1 MKAFVVS
8 ALLLRTIDAQGLDLA
23 GLLGGLQ
30 SPAPLLVPGPSAPA
44 EADLFPPTP
53 SDTLG
58 TPSFVGAS
66 AADTAD
72 SGLTDGTDLFAAP
85 LPVGTADVVL
95 EPTTV
100 DDPFGTSA
108 GNGVSFDGQ
117 NFVWPTSS
125 AGADAVSGFATAPP
139 AIDDFGSLDTD
150 TLDANPPDIFE
161 DGTEV
166 GSAEPD
172 FSFDDL
178 ATATDVFADAPTD
191 ITEPDW
197 SIDATPTDD
206 ATGALATDDF
216 AFPDFDATGGTFD
229 SGLDAAAATSDDL
242 FALPEATPFADIFGD
257 DIILPGVDS
266 SYSVPLADATA
277 SLADLAAPVVTPA
290 SGVDAQDAS
299 AQAAG
304 FSNGWSGEDT
314 SNYDGQDYGE
324 DDESY
329 DSSPKSDYDS
339 GYEEE
344 CPSYCLKGAYDAYPP
359 SYPQPDEYEDD
370 SDYPMIRKVLRSLG
384 RRQSSGRGFAAF
396 QWPSAPK
403 KKYDDECD
411 EEDDV
416 PGWLYKTSGKKP
428 CKPKCPASCYK
439 KPAVKPYPGKPTD
452 DVYGSKP
459 TEVYD
464 PYGSSA
470 VVYGSESTSVY
481 EPYGS
486 ESTSVYEPYGSE
498 STSIYEPYASGRPWT
513 YKPDSY
519 DTTETSTSTQTT
531 FVTSVV
537 TWDYP
542 TDYGYSSAEPYPTD
556 YPSESYPSES
566 YPSESYPEDSYGAEY
581 PGKKDYDGETL
592 ATICPKQCNPFDPAA
607 NKCDITSS
615 CTTTGKGKYYCACRA
630 GFRASAWN
638 EKDFSK
644 QFKFAGQP
652 YVYTAEGVVCDKVCK
667 DQTCTEVLSR
677 PLCQ

>member
-1 MKAFVVS
+1 MKAFVVG

-53 SDTLG
+53 SDTVG
-58 TPSFVGAS
+58 TPSFVGS
-66 AADTAD
+66 TAADTD
-72 SGLTDGTDLFAAP
+72 ETDPFAAP
-85 LPVGTADVVL
+85 LPAGTADVVL
-95 EPTTV
+95 DPTPV
-100 DDPFGTSA
+100 DDPFG
-108 GNGVSFDGQ
+108 
-117 NFVWPTSS
+117 
-125 AGADAVSGFATAPP
+125 FAATPVN
-139 AIDDFGSLDTD
+139 DFGSLDTD
-150 TLDANPPDIFE
+150 TLEANPPDIFE
-161 DGTEV
+161 DGSEV
-166 GSAEPD
+166 GSVEPD
-172 FSFDDL
+172 FSFDDV
-178 ATATDVFADAPTD
+178 ATPVDVFADAPTDITD

-197 SIDATPTDD
+197 SIDASPTED

-216 AFPDFDATGGTFD
+216 VFPDFDATGGTFD

-242 FALPEATPFADIFGD
+242 FALPQATPFVDIFGD
-257 DIILPGVDS
+257 EPLLPDLYSSSSILP
-266 SYSVPLADATA
+266 ADVIA
-277 SLADLAAPVVTPA
+277 SLVDLAAPKATPA
-290 SGVDAQDAS
+290 VGAQDAS

-304 FSNGWSGEDT
+304 YSNGWTGEDT

-324 DDESY
+324 DEDSYESGH
-329 DSSPKSDYDS
+329 KSDYDS

-344 CPSYCLKGAYDAYPP
+344 CPSYCYKGSDYPTDHSDDAYPP
-359 SYPQPDEYEDD
+359 AYPQPDEYTED

-411 EEDDV
+411 EDEDV
-416 PGWLYKTSGKKP
+416 PGWLYKASGKKP
-428 CKPKCPASCYK
+428 KTCKPKCPASCYK
-439 KPAVKPYPGKPTD
+439 KPAPKPYKPYKPYPHKSTD
-452 DVYGSKP
+452 DYASKP
-459 TEVYD
+459 TEVYEPE

-470 VVYGSESTSVY
+470 EVYGSESTSA
-481 EPYGS
+481 
-486 ESTSVYEPYGSE
+486 
-498 STSIYEPYASGRPWT
+498 YEPYASGRPWT

-542 TDYGYSSAEPYPTD
+542 TDYGYSSAEAYPTD
-556 YPSESYPSES
+556 YPSEKYPSES
-566 YPSESYPEDSYGAEY
+566 YPSESYPEDSYAAEY

-667 DQTCTEVLSR
+667 DQTCSEVLSR